1 MKVLGISNPDDAN
14 AEVLKAAYKKMVLA
28 THPDKNIEHTVL
40 ANEAFK
46 YVQKARSI
54 LLVD

>member
-28 THPDKNIEHTVL
+28 THPDKNIEHAVI